1 MADINIQ
8 KKDNKPVWP
17 WVLGVLVVLGLA
29 VWLFSGRSETGAGE
43 RLATGGRLNEERA
56 AGTETLAGSDAT
68 QGRGMAAP
76 EAEAGAGM
84 GSAALAGPVAD
95 YIEYVRES
103 NIRGEMSL
111 DHEFT
116 SNGLSR
122 LGDALN
128 SIVDRHQADINI
140 NQMRNK
146 FNQKADQIK
155 SNPNSLQHANII
167 SEAFTSAADVISQ
180 LQQKH
185 YPNLNSQ
192 ANEVKQAAQSVKPNE
207 QTLNQKRAVR
217 AFFEKSSNALEAM
230 ALNQNNPNESVRR

>member
-43 RLATGGRLNEERA
+43 RLATETRPNAERA
-56 AGTETLAGSDAT
+56 AGPENLTGSDAT

-76 EAEAGAGM
+76 EAETGAGM
-84 GSAALAGPVAD
+84 GGAALAGPVAD

-103 NIRGEMSL
+103 NIRGEMGL

-116 SNGLSR
+116 SNGLSK

-128 SIVDRHQADINI
+128 SIVDRHQADMNI
-140 NQMRNK
+140 NQMRNE
-146 FNQKADQIK
+146 FNQKADQIR
-155 SNPNSLQHANII
+155 SDPNSLRHANII
-167 SEAFTSAADVISQ
+167 SEAFTSAAAVISQ

-185 YPNLNSQ
+185 YPNLNGQ
-192 ANEVKQAAQSVKPNE
+192 ANEVKQAAQSLNPNE
-207 QTLNQKRAVR
+207 QTLNQQGAVK
-217 AFFEKSSNALEAM
+217 AFFEKSSNTLEAM
-230 ALNQNNPNESVRR
+230 ALNQSSPNQSTRR